1 MGGTTYIPTIIYTDQ
16 HDIELVKSM
25 YEKVTKDND
34 EADKKDREE
43 EDKGKMLYKE
53 IMKKWGEKE

>member
-43 EDKGKMLYKE
+43 KDKGKMLYKE
-53 IMKKWGEKE
+53 IMKKWEEKE